1 MQNPTVSVAG
11 TYDLTVTGAN
21 GCQSFASAEVELDD
35 AAPGAQAAG
44 GTLTCD
50 VTSIQL
56 QGTGNG
62 SFDWTGPGGFTSNDQ
77 NPTVSVA
84 GTYDL
89 TVTGDNGCQ
98 SFASAEVELD
108 DAAPG
113 AQAAGGTLTCDVT
126 SIQPRGTGN
135 GSFDWTG
142 PGGFTSNAS
151 EPHGSGRWHL
161 RPHRHRRQRLPEL
174 RERRGGTR

>member
-1 MQNPTVSVAG
+1 M
-11 TYDLTVTGAN
+11 
-21 GCQSFASAEVELDD
+21 ELDD

-89 TVTGDNGCQ
+89 TVTGANGCQ

-126 SIQPRGTGN
+126 SIQLQGTGN
-135 GSFDWTG
+135 RILRLDRPRWLHQQR
-142 PGGFTSNAS
+142 S
-151 EPHGSGRWHL
+151 EPHGLGRWHL

>member
-1 MQNPTVSVAG
+1 M
-11 TYDLTVTGAN
+11 
-21 GCQSFASAEVELDD
+21 ELDD

-89 TVTGDNGCQ
+89 TVTGANGCQ

-113 AQAAGGTLTCDVT
+113 AQAAGGTLTCDDQHPAPGHRQRIL
-126 SIQPRGTGN
+126 S
-135 GSFDWTG
+135 TG
-142 PGGFTSNAS
+142 PAPVASPATS
-151 EPHGSGRWHL
+151 EPHGLGRWHL
-161 RPHRHRRQRLPEL
+161 RPHRHRCQRLPEL
-174 RERRGGTR
+174 RER